1 MPSIV
6 RSILAIV
13 AGYAS
18 MAVAVIALT
27 VLVKRKA
34 PQWMGSEG
42 KPNPTYMYANLFYS
56 FGAAMIGGFVAA
68 VLAPR
73 APLAHACALASLVFV
88 LAIVSAL
95 QMGTRQPRWYQLAL
109 AIVGPLGTI
118 FGGMVQA
125 LG

>member
-6 RSILAIV
+6 RSIIAIV

-18 MAVAVIALT
+18 MAAVVVALT

-34 PQWMGSEG
+34 PEWMGTVG
-42 KPNPTYMYANLFYS
+42 KPNPTYIYANLFYS

-68 VLAPR
+68 LVAPR
-73 APLAHACALASLVFV
+73 APLAHACALAGIVFV
-88 LAIVSAL
+88 LAVVSAL
-95 QMGTRQPRWYQLAL
+95 QMANKQPRWYQIAL
-109 AIVGPLGTI
+109 AVIGPLGTI

>member
-6 RSILAIV
+6 RSIIAIV

-18 MAVAVIALT
+18 MAAVVIALT

-34 PQWMGSEG
+34 PEWMGTVG
-42 KPNPTYMYANLFYS
+42 KPNATYLYTNLVYS

-68 VLAPR
+68 LIAPR
-73 APLAHACALASLVFV
+73 APLAHACALAGIVFV
-88 LAIVSAL
+88 LAVVSAV
-95 QMGTRQPRWYQLAL
+95 QMGNKQPRWYQIAL
-109 AIVGPLGTI
+109 AVIGPLGTI

>member
-6 RSILAIV
+6 RSIIAIV

-18 MAVAVIALT
+18 MAAVVIALT

-34 PQWMGSEG
+34 PEWMGTVG
-42 KPNPTYMYANLFYS
+42 KPNATYLYTNLVYS

-68 VLAPR
+68 LIAPR
-73 APLAHACALASLVFV
+73 APLAHACALAGIVFV
-88 LAIVSAL
+88 LAVVSAV
-95 QMGTRQPRWYQLAL
+95 QMANKQPRGYQIAL
-109 AIVGPLGTI
+109 AVIGPLGTI
-118 FGGMVQA
+118 FGGLVQA